1 MGTWPL
7 ISSATALRRATRGGG
22 EALGLPVGSLE
33 AGRPA
38 DVIRLRT
45 DDARFVPAL
54 NEAELLGHLVWAGAG
69 YLVTDVWVGGA
80 AVVVDGV
87 CVSIDAERAR
97 SEVGERAHRL
107 FAP

>member
-1 MGTWPL
+1 VL
-7 ISSATALRRATRGGG
+7 SSASALRLATRGGA
-22 EALGLPVGSLE
+22 EALGLPVGALE

-38 DVIRLRT
+38 DLIRLRT

-54 NEAELLGHLVWAGAG
+54 SQAELLGHLVWAGAG
-69 YLVTDVWVGGA
+69 YLVTDVWVGGSP
-80 AVVVDGV
+80 AVVGGR
-87 CVSIDAERAR
+87 CVHIDTERAR